1 MSITMNRV
9 KYHGDIMR
17 SKVYS
22 DGWASTLKSNGLG
35 KDHSTTNVQDVLV
48 NELIVYIRNVTL

>member
-1 MSITMNRV
+1 MNRV